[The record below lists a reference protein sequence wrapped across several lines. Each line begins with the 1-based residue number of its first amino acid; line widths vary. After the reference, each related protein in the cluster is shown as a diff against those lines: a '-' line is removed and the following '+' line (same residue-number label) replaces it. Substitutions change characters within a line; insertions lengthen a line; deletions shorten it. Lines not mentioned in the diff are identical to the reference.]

1 MATKIHVFVVVYP
14 VQGHINPMLQFSKRL
29 ASKNVRVTFITTS
42 SYNNLSQNQLP
53 TIFFDYI
60 SDGFSG
66 ANPSGIAEFVERFK
80 AESSRSLPE
89 LIEKQN
95 KTEDPV
101 HAIVYDSFMPWVLD
115 ISKKFGLYGA
125 SFFTHSCVV
134 STIYYHTSKGS
145 LKIPFEDGN
154 VVSLPSIPPLEMCD
168 LPSFVSDLNSYPGVL
183 KLVLDRFSNFQD
195 ADCLFFNSFDK
206 LENEVSCVFLLGYI
220 IWGSLFSC
228 EI

>member
-1 MATKIHVFVVVYP
+1 MATKNHVFVVVYP

-29 ASKNVRVTFITTS
+29 ASKNVRVTLITTS
-42 SYNNLSQNQLP
+42 SYKNLTDNQPTNP

-66 ANPSGIAEFVERFK
+66 EKPSGIADFVETFK
-80 AESSRSLPE
+80 NESSKSLPE
-89 LIEKQN
+89 LIEKQS
-95 KTEDPV
+95 KTEYPV
-101 HAIVYDSFMPWVLD
+101 NAIVYDSFMPWVLN
-115 ISKKFGLYGA
+115 ISKKFGLYGV

-145 LKIPFEDGN
+145 LKIPLENGN
-154 VVSLPSIPPLEMCD
+154 AVSLPSILPLEEGD

-183 KLVLDRFSNFQD
+183 KLVLDRFSNFED

-206 LENEVSCVFLLGYI
+206 LEYEVRFQKS
-220 IWGSLFSC
+220 SFSRNAR
-228 EI
+228 